1 MNPVNPSHHP
11 DALAAHPR
19 LRRFLFADDAVL
31 FFGPFAL
38 LWRGQVRACWPY
50 LPLAALAVAAHGTLS
65 FGIARQAVGLV
76 QGSTAAILPSWAG
89 GFAVGCW
96 QTFRRR
102 PAAPPRG
109 RHPLWLLGGLAAV
122 AAALAAAMQIGAVL

>member
-1 MNPVNPSHHP
+1 MNAANHSSI
-11 DALAAHPR
+11 LADHPR

-31 FFGPFAL
+31 FFGPFAW
-38 LWRGQVRACWPY
+38 LWRGQVRACLPY
-50 LPLAALAVAAHGTLS
+50 LPLAVLAVAAHGALS
-65 FGIARQAVGLV
+65 FGIARQAVELV
-76 QGSTAAILPSWAG
+76 QGSTAAILLSWAG

-96 QTFRRR
+96 QTFCRR

-122 AAALAAAMQIGAVL
+122 AAALAAAMQTGAAL